1 LILRGRGREF
11 HDRYLLN
18 LTKFEEGLTLFS
30 CWFSSFFFLSR
41 FFRLSFSSPLCSCPL
56 LSQGLIS
63 PSLVHKVISTGLI
76 HVSVVK
82 GEGKNGMQRLDLEED
97 GSFSLPSLYL
107 YYPSNG
113 MGCLEVGLG
122 VSVSLFGLSKT
133 SFTPPSQLCVTVH

>member
-1 LILRGRGREF
+1 MILRGRGREF
-11 HDRYLLN
+11 HDPYLLN

-30 CWFSSFFFLSR
+30 CWFSSFFFLSC
-41 FFRLSFSSPLCSCPL
+41 FFQLSFSFPLCSCPL

-63 PSLVHKVISTGLI
+63 PSQVHKVISTGLI

-82 GEGKNGMQRLDLEED
+82 GEGKNGMQLLDLEED

-113 MGCLEVGLG
+113 MGCLGVGLG
-122 VSVSLFGLSKT
+122 VSLSLFGLSKT